1 MHKLDDVDMVIMRA
15 LQKDGRMSN
24 VDLADMAGISAPP
37 CLRRLRHLE
46 DEEFIKGYKAVLN
59 GPALGYNVTAFIKV
73 SLATTQA
80 KDMQEFQAKIQE
92 WPNVVEAHALAGD
105 SDFLLKIVAKNWDEY
120 QDFVMNTL
128 PTAPGIG
135 TSKSH
140 LSVKTIKED
149 TGLPL

>member
-46 DEEFIKGYKAVLN
+46 DEEFIKGYKAILN
-59 GPALGYNVTAFIKV
+59 GPALGYSVTAFIKV

-80 KDMQEFQAKIQE
+80 KDMQEFQSKIQE
-92 WPNVVEAHALAGD
+92 WSNVVEAHALAGD

-120 QDFVMNTL
+120 QDFVMNVL